1 MKKIMPFTYMT
12 KGKETLPNITS
23 PAMMDEYEVIDE
35 LPDDTSPVVT
45 EDCVNDEHK
54 YSITNYFIE

>member
-1 MKKIMPFTYMT
+1 MT

-54 YSITNYFIE
+54 CIITNYFIE